1 MSLPFKEVLLESN
14 SDYNRVLREFSK
26 DLSNKDLNW
35 HRDKEN
41 RRVKVISGSEWY
53 IQFENELPRL
63 MPEGF
68 SFIINKNKW
77 HRIINKNSSNLI
89 LKIRKY
95 K

>member
-1 MSLPFKEVLLESN
+1 MLPFKETLVESN
-14 SDYNRVLREFSK
+14 LKYDEVIREFSK
-26 DLSNKDLNW
+26 DTNNEDLNW
-35 HRDKEN
+35 HRDREN
-41 RRVKVISGSEWY
+41 RHVKVISGSEWY

-77 HRIINKNSSNLI
+77 HRIINKNSSNLT
-89 LKIRKY
+89 LRIRKY